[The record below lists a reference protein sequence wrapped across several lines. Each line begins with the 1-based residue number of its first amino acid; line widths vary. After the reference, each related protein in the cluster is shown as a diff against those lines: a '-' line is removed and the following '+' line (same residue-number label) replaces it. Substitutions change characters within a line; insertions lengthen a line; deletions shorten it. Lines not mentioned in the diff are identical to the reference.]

1 MLVTSPLQIYSSLTV
16 CSNIC
21 CTSLTEMWQVEVIQI
36 DEAALQEG
44 LPLHKSEQADYQ
56 NWAVHGFRIT
66 TSGVKDTTQVCNSLH
81 KPHNLKTGRASIEI
95 LWSVIESTIFHVNVQ
110 NHTKLGFL
118 VADSHPHVL
127 LKFQ

>member
-1 MLVTSPLQIYSSLTV
+1 
-16 CSNIC
+16 
-21 CTSLTEMWQVEVIQI
+21 MWQVEVIQI